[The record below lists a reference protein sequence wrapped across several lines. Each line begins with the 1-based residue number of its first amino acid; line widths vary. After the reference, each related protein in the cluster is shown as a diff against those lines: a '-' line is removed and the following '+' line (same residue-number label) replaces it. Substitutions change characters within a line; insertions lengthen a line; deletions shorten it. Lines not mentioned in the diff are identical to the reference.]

1 MAIVGVVAGMVLPAL
16 QAGARQ
22 SAVRRS
28 VREFIS
34 AARQASARAVSTRRP
49 VALLVWPRDGAFGI
63 DGLGGRYQL
72 PDFADFGEIVGGSE
86 AEGDDEIRFDFYPTG
101 SSAGGSVVIE
111 FSPEGSRQS
120 YRLVLD
126 PLVSRVRV
134 EDQS

>member
-1 MAIVGVVAGMVLPAL
+1 MAIVGVVAGMVVPAL

-49 VALLVWPRDGAFGI
+49 VALLVWPDEGAFSVEGSQ
-63 DGLGGRYQL
+63 GRYEL
-72 PDFADFGEIVGGSE
+72 PDFAEFGEIVGGLD

-101 SSAGGSVVIE
+101 SSVGGSVEIE
-111 FSPEGSRQS
+111 FSPEGRRQS
-120 YRLVLD
+120 YSLVLD
-126 PLVSRVRV
+126 PLVSRVHV
-134 EDQS
+134 KDNS